1 MTDHME
7 SSVDSDTPEDTRT
20 NRGLNAPSSERV
32 ASVDTVRGLTILLM
46 IFVNDL
52 GTAAPAWMHHIQ
64 PSDADGMTL
73 ADIVFPAFLFLVG
86 ISIPLAAERAL
97 ATGRTRTQVLSH
109 VLTRTIGLLIMGLIG
124 LNRSGDETLGNP
136 LWGLAGY
143 VAIILAWSVIPSA
156 RGRRRNTFIALK
168 SLGAAGLIILLIVY
182 RSEPSATEVMFIGPV
197 ANWTWLR
204 TGWWGILGLIGWAYL
219 TASVVYLLLRTRREW
234 LMGAM
239 ALLFVNYLALSD
251 GGFFTRIAD
260 KVWLDPLQPLLRLLE
275 NAVSF
280 VGHFVDLGSCTG
292 SLAAIV
298 VAGSLLGTTLS
309 GPQNL
314 NEHSSR
320 IKWAAMFVL
329 GLFVAGLVFDNFA
342 GVNKIAATPTW
353 WSVVCGVNVC
363 RMDNRLLGN
372 GRSRCGPVVDHRS
385 AGGSKSADR
394 VSAAPDIDFPDF
406 DLRVVRRI
414 TQLSE
419 CAGSVGCDSG
429 VHCDGA
435 DRMCPD
441 WTHCTRWSDGQNLNR
456 WIPSGDFVRWGVCLC
471 LASFSSLFDVGVQRD
486 FDWRPIERQPT
497 AVSK

>member
-353 WSVVCGVNVC
+353 CLWCAALTCAVWTIVYWV
-363 RMDNRLLGN
+363 MDVRG
-372 GRSRCGPVVDHRS
+372 
-385 AGGSKSADR
+385 
-394 VSAAPDIDFPDF
+394 
-406 DLRVVRRI
+406 VVRWSIIARPAGANPLI
-414 TQLSE
+414 AYLLHPILISLISICGLSDE
-419 CAGSVGCDSG
+419 LLSYQNAPEASG
-429 VHCDGA
+429 VILGSIAMALIVCALTGLIA
-435 DRMCPD
+435 RAGL
-441 WTHCTRWSDGQNLNR
+441 T
-456 WIPSGDFVRWGVCLC
+456 VR
-471 LASFSSLFDVGVQRD
+471 
-486 FDWRPIERQPT
+486 I
-497 AVSK
+497 